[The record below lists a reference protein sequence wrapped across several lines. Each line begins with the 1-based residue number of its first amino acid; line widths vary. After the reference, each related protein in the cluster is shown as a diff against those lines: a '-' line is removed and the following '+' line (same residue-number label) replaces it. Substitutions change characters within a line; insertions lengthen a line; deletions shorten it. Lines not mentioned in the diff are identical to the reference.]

1 MSGNKLG
8 GKLVGVG
15 MLVFALIAGAT
26 LYYLQ
31 VYAFYD
37 EIKQDTAVI
46 QLTSIVSGQPEE
58 IIADGFEG
66 IDSDSSPIRF
76 RGCFTTP
83 MSQSLLTETYVSY
96 DAAVPL
102 IGPNWF
108 SCFDAKL
115 IGADLESGDALP
127 FLSQADI
134 SNGVDR
140 VVAVYPDGRA
150 YIWHQLNDKFA
161 E

>member
-1 MSGNKLG
+1 MNSGKI
-8 GKLVGVG
+8 VGVG
-15 MLVFALIAGAT
+15 IVVFALIAGAA

-37 EIKQDTAVI
+37 EIAPDTEVV
-46 QLTSIVSGQPEE
+46 QLTSLVSGQPEE

-66 IDSDSSPIRF
+66 INSTSSPIRF

-83 MSQSLLTETYVSY
+83 MSQSLLSETYVSY

-102 IGPNWF
+102 IGPSWF
-108 SCFDAKL
+108 SCFDAKI
-115 IGADLESGDALP
+115 IGADLEAGIALP

-134 SNGVDR
+134 ANGVDR

>member
-1 MSGNKLG
+1 
-8 GKLVGVG
+8 
-15 MLVFALIAGAT
+15 MLVALIAGAA

-37 EIKQDTAVI
+37 EVKQDSTVI
-46 QLTSIVSGQPEE
+46 ELTSIVSGQPEE
-58 IIADGFEG
+58 IIADSFEG

-83 MSQSLLTETYVSY
+83 MSHALLTETYVSY

-102 IGPNWF
+102 IGPSWF
-108 SCFDAKL
+108 SCFDAKV
-115 IGADLESGDALP
+115 IGADLEAGIALP